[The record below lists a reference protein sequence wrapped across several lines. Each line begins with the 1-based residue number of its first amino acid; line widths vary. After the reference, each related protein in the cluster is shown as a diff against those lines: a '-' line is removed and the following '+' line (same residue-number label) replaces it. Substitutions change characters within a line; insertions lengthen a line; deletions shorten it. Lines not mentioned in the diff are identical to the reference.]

1 MQLPVYIYL
10 IKNEISNVK
19 IAGFYLQKILN
30 NKSSL
35 EERKN
40 DLKLQGYSN
49 SDTSILSMF
58 DSSYED
64 SKIVKSLKVTNSGG
78 FYSYS
83 KVISDE
89 EIDILCEVVKSK
101 INEASDNILNGKFD
115 INPKE
120 IDNKNI
126 GCDFCK
132 YKDICYMTNSDIVI
146 LKKCDNVF
154 EEVSGNASMD

>member
-1 MQLPVYIYL
+1 MININWDNLIYNKKEYDEYLDIIDSLP
-10 IKNEISNVK
+10 KN
-19 IAGFYLQKILN
+19 
-30 NKSSL
+30 
-35 EERKN
+35 
-40 DLKLQGYSN
+40 
-49 SDTSILSMF
+49 
-58 DSSYED
+58 
-64 SKIVKSLKVTNSGG
+64 
-78 FYSYS
+78 
-83 KVISDE
+83 
-89 EIDILCEVVKSK
+89 VKSK

-132 YKDICYMTNSDIVI
+132 YKDICYMTNSDIVT